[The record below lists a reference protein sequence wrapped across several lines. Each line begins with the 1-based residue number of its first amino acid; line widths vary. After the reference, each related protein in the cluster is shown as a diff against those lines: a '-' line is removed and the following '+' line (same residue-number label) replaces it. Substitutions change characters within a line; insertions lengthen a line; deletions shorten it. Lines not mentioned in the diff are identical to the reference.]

1 MQKIVKAL
9 AVLVAVAGIATV
21 GGCSTIADLEAR
33 AVADRAANP
42 SKYLEDPDIKRAQM
56 TQNQGGAAFP
66 EFCTF
71 GCPKEPM
78 DLSRNH

>member
-1 MQKIVKAL
+1 MKKIGKAV
-9 AVLVAVAGIATV
+9 AVIVAVAGLAAL
-21 GGCSTIADLEAR
+21 GGCSAITELEAR

-42 SKYLEDPDIKRAQM
+42 AKYLEDPDIKRAQM
-56 TQNQGGAAFP
+56 TQNEGGAAYP

-78 DLSRNH
+78 DLTRNH

>member
-1 MQKIVKAL
+1 MKKIGKAL
-9 AVLVAVAGIATV
+9 AVVVSVAGLASV

-42 SKYLEDPDIKRAQM
+42 AKYLEDPDIKRAQM
-56 TQNQGGAAFP
+56 TQNQGGAAYP

-78 DLSRNH
+78 VLTRDH

>member
-1 MQKIVKAL
+1 MKKIGKAV
-9 AVLVAVAGIATV
+9 AVTVAVAGLAALW
-21 GGCSTIADLEAR
+21 GCSTIAELEAR

-42 SKYLEDPDIKRAQM
+42 GKYLEDPDIKRAQM
-56 TQNQGGAAFP
+56 TQNEGGAAYP

-78 DLSRNH
+78 VLTRNH